1 MDGTQVRSARNYTQI
16 EDALDLERERLR
28 FEQEKMFAVK
38 LYTDMGLS
46 EKVSLGLYTHGIFL
60 ASQVVTATDNEL
72 RAAGVPAAKIAKFRE
87 SSAEAAALELQEPVQ
102 KSAIVDGKKEDKDD
116 DGVRKVNKY
125 RTMATKLSQ
134 KLPERYSEEIAHQA
148 ETNKLKKKAIEDLVK
163 EFKTLDDFEGKITKI
178 LSKKGSSLPQGIVRE
193 IGEKCIG
200 HGIKGKKLEKIVE
213 GAMDQYN
220 SNRVDATEA
229 VGVVAAQSIG
239 EPGTQMTMRTFHYAG
254 VATVNVTQ
262 GLPRVIEI
270 VDARKVPK
278 TPTMIIYLDE
288 LNAKGKPLR
297 TNEKLIRDIAAGIET
312 TTATDIA
319 TIDVD
324 VAQRNISLQLNAS
337 NMRLKKMTGAE
348 IRDKLSRALRLYVQA
363 DNEDRP
369 KSLRIVPGIVKE
381 QDLADIS
388 TDPPTYTALL
398 QLEDKIKK
406 LRLKGLPGISRAN
419 VQGPIAETGE
429 YYISTI
435 GSNLAKVSEFA
446 GVDTSRT
453 YTNNINEINDFLGI
467 EAARQAIINEMWDT
481 LEGAGLDVDVRHLLM
496 VSDVMTTGGEV
507 RAIGRHGVSGTK
519 HSILARSAF
528 EVTVTHLLKAGII
541 GERDGLSGGTENIIV
556 GQPVALGTG
565 SVELFYIPE
574 EHL

>member
-1 MDGTQVRSARNYTQI
+1 MVVKSATKKKLMDLGIEEEYAHKLADDRKWDNVKGLSPGQIAQICGIDSGTSQRIHEIMSSSTKSTRAASAQSQKTIVRRRTVSRTRRMKRSLPLEDYDVDAKMKQLIRDVDTEDEMYVRLSEALRSSGTKLTPKMV
-16 EDALDLERERLR
+16 DAL
-28 FEQEKMFAVK
+28 VK
-38 LYTDMGLS
+38 GLQKRGVKKLTPAKAK
-46 EKVSLGLYTHGIFL
+46 KVVES
-60 ASQVVTATDNEL
+60 
-72 RAAGVPAAKIAKFRE
+72 AGVFAD
-87 SSAEAAALELQEPVQ
+87 EA
-102 KSAIVDGKKEDKDD
+102 
-116 DGVRKVNKY
+116 
-125 RTMATKLSQ
+125 
-134 KLPERYSEEIAHQA
+134 
-148 ETNKLKKKAIEDLVK
+148 KAI
-163 EFKTLDDFEGKITKI
+163 
-178 LSKKGSSLPQGIVRE
+178 P
-193 IGEKCIG
+193 
-200 HGIKGKKLEKIVE
+200 
-213 GAMDQYN
+213 Y
-220 SNRVDATEA
+220 EA
-229 VGVVAAQSIG
+229 VGITTAQSIG

-262 GLPRVIEI
+262 GLPRIIEI

-288 LNAKGKPLR
+288 FNAKGKPLR
-297 TNEKLIRDIAAGIET
+297 TNEKFVRDIAAGLET
-312 TTATDIA
+312 TTAMDIA

-324 VAQRNISLQLNAS
+324 VAQRNINLQLNFS

-363 DNEDRP
+363 DNDDKPR
-369 KSLRIVPGIVKE
+369 SLRIIPGISKE
-381 QDLADIS
+381 QDLANIS
-388 TDPPTYTALL
+388 ADPPTYTALL

-446 GVDTSRT
+446 GIDRSRT
-453 YTNNINEINDFLGI
+453 YTNNISEIHDYLGI

-507 RAIGRHGVSGTK
+507 RAIGRHGVSGAK

-541 GERDGLSGGTENIIV
+541 GERDDLSGVTENIIV

-574 EHL
+574 EHR